1 MFCLHAL
8 YVQILK
14 INTKYFKL
22 KWEVYVRGGGVKLT
36 WAETTRHLLHICA
49 CKELLFRLYIFS
61 LLSWY
66 FPKDWR
72 TEDIDLLRCTNE
84 CFNDRFSA
92 MDFSN
97 ASSNARGSRWVRRCP
112 HFVFWITFDTLLL
125 CASELYVISGSNLLF
140 SWTSL
145 FPLSIKVA
153 KLVHASLGLHESWFN
168 TLKIFIL

>member
-1 MFCLHAL
+1 MLL
-8 YVQILK
+8 RSLG
-14 INTKYFKL
+14 KYFKL

-36 WAETTRHLLHICA
+36 WADTTRHLLLHSFA
-49 CKELLFRLYIFS
+49 RMELLFRLHIFS
-61 LLSWY
+61 ILSWY
-66 FPKDWR
+66 FPKHLR

-125 CASELYVISGSNLLF
+125 CASELYVISGSSLLF
-140 SWTSL
+140 SSTSL
-145 FPLSIKVA
+145 FPLFVKVA

-168 TLKIFIL
+168 TLKNFIL